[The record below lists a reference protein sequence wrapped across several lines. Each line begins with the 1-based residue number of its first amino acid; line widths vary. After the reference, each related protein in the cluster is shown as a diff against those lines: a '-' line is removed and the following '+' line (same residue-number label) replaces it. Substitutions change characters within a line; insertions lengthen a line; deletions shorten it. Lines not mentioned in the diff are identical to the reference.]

1 MPPRRRFLALL
12 GAAQLFSPLAAS
24 AQSLDRP
31 RRLALLLPL
40 SPDSDAARR
49 ALAAT
54 QNRLRELGWFE
65 GRNLLTEVRYALDD
79 DPEGKVSR
87 ELLLTNPDVVLVG
100 GAPVVAL
107 QRETRAVPI
116 VFVLYGDPVGAR
128 LVTNLARPGGN
139 LTGFTH
145 YDAPLCGKWLEILKE
160 IAPQIAHISALYVL
174 SVFPATWW
182 AAMENSAR
190 ILGVRLN
197 RAEIRDPASIEHSV
211 TEAASEPN
219 GGLIPLPSGVA
230 AINQKLIAALAAQ
243 YRMPAIYPFRDG
255 TEQGGLISY
264 GVDRYEQFRLG
275 AGYVDRILRGAKPG
289 DLPIQQPT
297 NFELVI
303 NLKTAKALGL
313 AVPPLLLAR
322 ADDVVE

>member
-1 MPPRRRFLALL
+1 M
-12 GAAQLFSPLAAS
+12 
-24 AQSLDRP
+24 
-31 RRLALLLPL
+31 
-40 SPDSDAARR
+40 
-49 ALAAT
+49 
-54 QNRLRELGWFE
+54 
-65 GRNLLTEVRYALDD
+65 LTEVHYALDD

-100 GAPVVAL
+100 GAPVVAV
-107 QRETRAVPI
+107 QRETRTVPI

-182 AAMENSAR
+182 VAMEDSAR
-190 ILGVRLN
+190 SLGVRLK

-230 AINQKLIAALAAQ
+230 AINQKLIATLAAQ
-243 YRMPAIYPFRDG
+243 YRIPAIYPFRDG
-255 TEQGGLISY
+255 TAQGGLIS
-264 GVDRYEQFRLG
+264 
-275 AGYVDRILRGAKPG
+275 
-289 DLPIQQPT
+289 
-297 NFELVI
+297 
-303 NLKTAKALGL
+303 
-313 AVPPLLLAR
+313 
-322 ADDVVE
+322 